1 MPLSFFNRREDKVRR
16 KMESYKG
23 WRVID
28 DNGRELGRVV
38 SVDYQV
44 NRDGNNLMVKV
55 MGLNVSRDGQV
66 IKYSTANNVLKF
78 NDEER
83 VIVVKPKNELE
94 ATINDVKAKLEDTVS
109 KLRKVN
115 EMLLKLGDVMLNM
128 ISNNER
134 IPQDLVDKFR
144 KMLENERE
152 RYVRECDERIEKLT
166 RIIGELDARISEM
179 ETEYGEL
186 KLKSEISQ
194 LQDED
199 KGKLMALKDNLDRL
213 RNIRNEITML
223 VYKYRGECI

>member
-66 IKYSTANNVLKF
+66 IKYGTANNVLKF

>member
-1 MPLSFFNRREDKVRR
+1 MPLSFFNRREDKIKR
-16 KMESYKG
+16 KMESYRG

-28 DNGRELGRVV
+28 DNGRELGLVA
-38 SVDYQV
+38 SVDYKV
-44 NRDGNNLMVKV
+44 NRDGNNLKV
-55 MGLNVSRDGQV
+55 IITGVNVSRDGQV
-66 IKYSTANNVLKF
+66 TKYSTANNVLKF

-83 VIVVKPKNELE
+83 IIIVKPKNELE
-94 ATINDVKAKLEDTVS
+94 ATINDVKAKLEDTVN

-128 ISNNER
+128 ISNNEK

-179 ETEYGEL
+179 EAEYGEL

-199 KGKLMALKDNLDRL
+199 KVKLTALKDDLDKL
-213 RNIRNEITML
+213 RGIRNEITML

>member
-1 MPLSFFNRREDKVRR
+1 MPLSFFNRRGDKIKR
-16 KMESYKG
+16 KMESYRG

-28 DNGRELGRVV
+28 DNGRELGMVT
-38 SVDYQV
+38 SVEYKV
-44 NRDGNNLMVKV
+44 NRDGNNLKV
-55 MGLNVSRDGQV
+55 IITGVNVSRDGQV

-83 VIVVKPKNELE
+83 IIIVKPKNELE
-94 ATINDVKAKLEDTVS
+94 ATINDVKSKLEDTVN

-128 ISNNER
+128 ISNNEK

-199 KGKLMALKDNLDRL
+199 KGKLIALKDDLDRL
-213 RNIRNEITML
+213 RGIRNEITML
-223 VYKYRGECI
+223 IYKYRGECI

>member
-1 MPLSFFNRREDKVRR
+1 MPLPFFNKKEDKIRR
-16 KMESYKG
+16 KMESYRG
-23 WRVID
+23 WKVLD
-28 DNGRELGRVV
+28 DNGRELGLVA
-38 SVDYQV
+38 SVDYKV
-44 NRDGNNLMVKV
+44 NRDGNNLKV
-55 MGLNVSRDGQV
+55 IITGVNVSRDGQV
-66 IKYSTANNVLKF
+66 IKYTTANNVLKF
-78 NDEER
+78 NEEER

-94 ATINDVKAKLEDTVS
+94 ATINDVKAKLEDTVN

-115 EMLLKLGDVMLNM
+115 EMLLKLGDIMLNM
-128 ISNNER
+128 ISNNEK

-166 RIIGELDARISEM
+166 RMIGELDARISEM

-199 KGKLMALKDNLDRL
+199 KARLMTLKDDLDRL
-213 RNIRNEITML
+213 RGIRNEITML